1 MMLPPRTLASL
12 LALTH
17 AQGME
22 ALVEVHDADELAA
35 ALDAG
40 ARVIGVNNRDLRTF
54 DEDLATFERL
64 APLAPEGVT
73 LVAES
78 AIHTAGDAARMAEA
92 GAHALLV
99 GEALVRSGDVASK
112 GERADART
120 AAQPGGRLVTL
131 VKICGNR
138 TPADVLSA
146 AEAGADFVGICFAES
161 SRQVGVAEA
170 QAMVRALGDPLA
182 AHEIAM
188 PPPARGHA
196 REDEREWFRH
206 GSEVIEAYLEAKR
219 PLTVGL
225 FADQPIEEINEIAL
239 ETELDLVQLSGDET
253 WEDCLLV
260 ARQVIQVVHVSP
272 LDSPSDPLR
281 FVEPGF
287 AIALMLDSAHG
298 PYRGGSGRAF
308 DWEVARIVSAELPM
322 MLAGGLTPEN
332 VGEAI
337 ARVAP
342 WAVDV
347 SSGTETDGRKDP
359 ARVRDFIDAVR
370 RQDAAA

>member
-1 MMLPPRTLASL
+1 M
-12 LALTH
+12 
-17 AQGME
+17 
-22 ALVEVHDADELAA
+22 
-35 ALDAG
+35 
-40 ARVIGVNNRDLRTF
+40 
-54 DEDLATFERL
+54 
-64 APLAPEGVT
+64 
-73 LVAES
+73 
-78 AIHTAGDAARMAEA
+78 
-92 GAHALLV
+92 
-99 GEALVRSGDVASK
+99 
-112 GERADART
+112 
-120 AAQPGGRLVTL
+120 TL

-138 TPADVLSA
+138 TPGDVLNA
-146 AEAGADFVGICFAES
+146 AEAGADFVGMIFAES
-161 SRQVGVAEA
+161 KRQIGLGEA
-170 QAMVRALGDPLA
+170 QAMVHALGEPLA

-206 GSEVIEAYLEAKR
+206 GAQVIEAYLEAKR

-225 FADQPIEEINEIAL
+225 FADQPIEEVNELAL
-239 ETELDLVQLSGDET
+239 ESGVDLVQLSGDES

-272 LDSPSDPLR
+272 LDSPSDPMR

-298 PYRGGSGRAF
+298 PYRGGSGRPF
-308 DWEVARIVSAELPM
+308 DWEVARMVSAELPM
-322 MLAGGLTPEN
+322 LLAGGLTPEN

-337 ARVAP
+337 ERVRP

-347 SSGTETDGRKDP
+347 STGTETDGRKDP
-359 ARVRDFIDAVR
+359 ERVREFIEAVR